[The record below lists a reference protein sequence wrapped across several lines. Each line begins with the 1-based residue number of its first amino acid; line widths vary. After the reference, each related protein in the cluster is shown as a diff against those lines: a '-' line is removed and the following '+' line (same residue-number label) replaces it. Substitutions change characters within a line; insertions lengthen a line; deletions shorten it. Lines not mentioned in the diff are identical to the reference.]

1 MMELRR
7 AAQESMQEYHE
18 RLSGFPATISFPA
31 NNDPRAVP
39 CTIAALKASE
49 SALRSFA
56 SVFLNPA
63 QRPTRTQ
70 AAHRV
75 RSSVPNGLRT
85 PQEVATRLGMSVK
98 QVKTLALKD
107 GELRFINIGRG
118 TTNIRMMFTDADV
131 EDFIKRRAKRNA
143 PQHQSPTQ
151 KRTSHRAAEV
161 IGFTARRLMNKKQ
174 KAD

>member
-1 MMELRR
+1 MMELTR
-7 AAQESMQEYHE
+7 AAQESMKEYME

-75 RSSVPNGLRT
+75 RCSIPNGLRT

-118 TTNIRMMFTDADV
+118 TKNVRMMFTDADV
-131 EDFIKRRAKRNA
+131 EEFIKRRQKRNT
-143 PQHQSPTQ
+143 PQQQSPTQ
-151 KRTSHRAAEV
+151 KGTSHRAAEV
-161 IGFTARRLMNKKQ
+161 IGFTARRLLKRKR
-174 KAD
+174 KSD